1 MRPVARSLA
10 KRATEKWA
18 QEAEKFGASA
28 KAERL
33 RQDLPHK
40 QKRQRRAQRNQE
52 RPDKEFQPINRGHIA
67 RPQIVPTRHGG
78 NPPSPWQSDPNAEPR
93 LRFRRRPTIVQ
104 RRGYRS
110 VGCGDCSVQV
120 FTQTSDGGRQSAVKL
135 LFKRD
140 NAPAHAY
147 YLARITGAPA
157 IMAPLQRGRFP
168 CHYSCSSRRCNTC
181 IVTTGR
187 LSNGS
192 AKLAPARACMPT
204 PVPEPVTA
212 PVTW

>member
-1 MRPVARSLA
+1 MTAPILRTVAARSDLRHSEISSDGCANIAPVARSLP

-93 LRFRRRPTIVQ
+93 LLFRRRPTIVQ
-104 RRGYRS
+104 RRGLSLVCGDRS
-110 VGCGDCSVQV
+110 VGA
-120 FTQTSDGGRQSAVKL
+120 FHPNFRQRS
-135 LFKRD
+135 
-140 NAPAHAY
+140 
-147 YLARITGAPA
+147 TT
-157 IMAPLQRGRFP
+157 RG
-168 CHYSCSSRRCNTC
+168 
-181 IVTTGR
+181 
-187 LSNGS
+187 
-192 AKLAPARACMPT
+192 
-204 PVPEPVTA
+204 
-212 PVTW
+212 